1 MLGGDVLVL
10 FVVAALVLL
19 PWLAL
24 RSVFRHPA
32 ERWEQAGHSRS
43 VWIVVILLVPV
54 LGAALYI
61 RRVRPRLRAQRL
73 G

>member
-1 MLGGDVLVL
+1 MAAGEVIVL

-19 PWLAL
+19 PWIAL
-24 RSVFRHPA
+24 RSVFRQPA
-32 ERWEQAGHSRS
+32 ERWEAAGHSRV
-43 VWIVVILLVPV
+43 VWVAVIVLVPV

-61 RRVRPRLRAQRL
+61 RRVRPRLRARQL